1 MPLFRSSDQG
11 ANWGRASSQPGIVGQ
26 GVQLLRVGDNT
37 GWVVSWTPD
46 GDSSGSFTSALAVT
60 RNGGQRWRQMGR
72 PCAAQTFL
80 FAKAGGAQ
88 GGDPLDVGWGGARD
102 GAESKEG

>member
-26 GVQLLRVGDNT
+26 GVQLLRVSDNT

-60 RNGGQRWRQMGR
+60 RNGGQNWQQLVCSRAPPKTLVGT
-72 PCAAQTFL
+72 AA
-80 FAKAGGAQ
+80 APSGCNPWVVCGGGPAIGQ
-88 GGDPLDVGWGGARD
+88 
-102 GAESKEG
+102 ESQP